1 MNSNSIMYCLDKGH
15 LPLVN
20 IGLPLAKN
28 QSGINWDTVIEKA
41 QTLSVS
47 KNFKNNIQNITIKTQ
62 NNKEIIENI
71 PIINIL
77 ISKCDI
83 CGKKYQNIFHS
94 NL

>member
-1 MNSNSIMYCLDKGH
+1 MNFNSIVNCLDKGH

-28 QSGINWDTVIEKA
+28 QSDIKWDTVIEKA

-62 NNKEIIENI
+62 HNKEIIENI

-83 CGKKYQNIFHS
+83 CGKQYQNIFHS

>member
-1 MNSNSIMYCLDKGH
+1 MNFNSIINCLDKGH

-28 QSGINWDTVIEKA
+28 QSEINWDTVIEKA
-41 QTLSVS
+41 QILSVS
-47 KNFKNNIQNITIKTQ
+47 KNFKNNIQNITVKIQ
-62 NNKEIIENI
+62 YNKEIINNI

-83 CGKKYQNIFHS
+83 CGKKYHKSLQS
-94 NL
+94 KL